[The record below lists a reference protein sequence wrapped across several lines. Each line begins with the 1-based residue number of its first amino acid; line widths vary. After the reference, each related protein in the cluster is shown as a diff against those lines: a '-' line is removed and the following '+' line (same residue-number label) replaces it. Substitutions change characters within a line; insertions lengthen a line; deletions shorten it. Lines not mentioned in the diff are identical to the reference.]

1 MIAVAQARF
10 SGVWFRVELAQ
21 LNTIALDEKQ
31 PQMYRNAAVYRAAL
45 LSVDTETMKPTQ
57 ATACGTAI

>member
-1 MIAVAQARF
+1 MIAVAHARF
-10 SGVWFRVELAQ
+10 SGVWFKVELAQ

-31 PQMYRNAAVYRAAL
+31 PQMYRKAAVYRAAL
-45 LSVDTETMKPTQ
+45 LSVDTEIMKPTQ